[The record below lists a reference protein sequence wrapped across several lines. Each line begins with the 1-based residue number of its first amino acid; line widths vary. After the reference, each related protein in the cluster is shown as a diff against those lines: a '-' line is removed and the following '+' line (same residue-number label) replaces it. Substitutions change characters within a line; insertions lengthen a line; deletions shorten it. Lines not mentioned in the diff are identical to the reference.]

1 MTSSMTAYTC
11 AGTLNAMINDERSRT
26 TESQDGLKSFSDLL
40 KTIEPK
46 KKNASVSIVETR
58 LHCKKTKSYSSVYA
72 STPEQA
78 ALIGRSL
85 FRSYYDREYVYAVAF
100 SSKVEPLAATLLSI
114 GSLSAALIDP
124 GRLFA
129 FAILASANSI
139 MLFHNHVSGLPN
151 PSNEDVNIS
160 KRIRDCGNLM
170 GTQLTDHII
179 IGSDTYFS
187 MKEGGL
193 L

>member
-1 MTSSMTAYTC
+1 MVSA
-11 AGTLNAMINDERSRT
+11 LINDERNNPT
-26 TESQDGLKSFSDLL
+26 TSLNGIKNFSDALKSINSE
-40 KTIEPK
+40 KEG
-46 KKNASVSIVETR
+46 SSMSIVETR
-58 LHCKKTKSYSSVYA
+58 LYRRNSKRYSLEYA

-100 SSKVEPLAATLLSI
+100 SSKMEPLAATLLSV
-114 GSLSAALIDP
+114 GSLTAALIDP

-151 PSNEDVNIS
+151 PSKEDENIS
-160 KRIRDCGNLM
+160 MRIKECSNLM
-170 GTQLTDHII
+170 GIQLSDHII
-179 IGSDTYFS
+179 IGKDTYFS
-187 MKEGGL
+187 MKKKGL
-193 L
+193 I